1 MLNKS
6 TSAFNNLK
14 TIGKYGQG
22 VNNIFSGLSE
32 IGQGRT
38 GGERIQSAIKLA
50 MEIAKLFA

>member
-22 VNNIFSGLSE
+22 INNIFSGLSE
-32 IGQGRT
+32 IGQGTT
-38 GGERIQSAIKLA
+38 GGKRLQSAMKLA